1 MTTQGF
7 QANTDR
13 ETARGVEGAQ
23 EQWIV
28 DSVAGDL
35 DATILYG
42 WDHDADLE
50 ATMSYRWGPDAVTA
64 SSLAA
69 ESDELH
75 RTDLEEW
82 GLPELFKEV
91 KTTRSGRPV
100 QVSPH
105 YR

>member
-7 QANTDR
+7 QASTGR
-13 ETARGVEGAQ
+13 EAASGVKGAQ
-23 EQWIV
+23 EQGIV

-35 DATILYG
+35 DATIPYG
-42 WDHDADLE
+42 WDHDADLD
-50 ATMSYRWGPDAVTA
+50 ATMPYGSRLDPVTA

-75 RTDLEEW
+75 WTDLEKW

-91 KTTRSGRPV
+91 KPLG
-100 QVSPH
+100 
-105 YR
+105 

>member
-1 MTTQGF
+1 
-7 QANTDR
+7 
-13 ETARGVEGAQ
+13 
-23 EQWIV
+23 
-28 DSVAGDL
+28 
-35 DATILYG
+35 
-42 WDHDADLE
+42 
-50 ATMSYRWGPDAVTA
+50 MSYRWGPDAVTA